1 MQDDTAWHNIV
12 AWDRLAERIEKVGL
26 KKGTP
31 LFVEGRVSY
40 RQWSDPQTGQKHNV
54 TEILMDNFEFLA
66 PKHGYAGDNGPS
78 DEAASLPLPAS
89 DSDEQLPF

>member
-1 MQDDTAWHNIV
+1 
-12 AWDRLAERIEKVGL
+12 
-26 KKGTP
+26 
-31 LFVEGRVSY
+31 VEGRVSY

-66 PKHGYAGDNGPS
+66 PKHGYASDNGPS
-78 DEAASLPLPAS
+78 DDVSPPPPSAS